1 MYNLHSS
8 YSMKLDQADNFITYQ
23 DLLKIKSQYCRLSS
37 YTKLN
42 GVQINTI
49 D

>member
-23 DLLKIKSQYCRLSS
+23 DLLKIKEDKSQNLLSS
-37 YTKLN
+37 
-42 GVQINTI
+42 
-49 D
+49 